1 MLIQKNYVSV
11 RIECIYKGNKVI
23 IEREFNGT
31 NEIDAFEQNS
41 IPHITCKDD
50 IRIDLINIME
60 HIKDNF
66 NFNNI
71 CSYDKN
77 IELYKKG
84 RTDIYSFLNHLFL
97 NLVRQRK

>member
-1 MLIQKNYVSV
+1 
-11 RIECIYKGNKVI
+11 
-23 IEREFNGT
+23 
-31 NEIDAFEQNS
+31 
-41 IPHITCKDD
+41 
-50 IRIDLINIME
+50 ME